1 MTSSVAPRPTTSRF
15 LLILLAVV
23 TALLIVLPIAIVIPM
38 STTEARL
45 LSFPPQG
52 FTLDWYTTVLTSPR
66 WNARLVASLQVA
78 TATALV
84 ATVLGTVTALGL
96 MRSRMRGRSLV
107 YGLVLAPLIVPTVV
121 VGIGLYFVMVRG
133 WVVGPLT
140 VGGGLTGS
148 ALGLVLAHSVLAF
161 PYPVITV
168 TTSLA
173 TVDRNLE
180 LAASSLG
187 ASPLSTFR
195 RVTFPLILPGVIA
208 GLLFSFLTSWDEAI
222 IASFLASPRFSTIPV
237 ELFGQVRLGVDPSAA
252 AVSSLLMGVSA
263 VVLFAMLM
271 VGRHGESA

>member
-1 MTSSVAPRPTTSRF
+1 MTLGLSRRATPSRV
-15 LLILLAVV
+15 LLILLAVL

-38 STTEARL
+38 STTEDRL
-45 LSFPPQG
+45 LSFPPRG
-52 FTLDWYTTVLTSPR
+52 FTLEWYATVLTSPR
-66 WNARLVASLQVA
+66 WTDRLFASLQVA
-78 TATALV
+78 VATAIV
-84 ATVLGTVTALGL
+84 ATTLGTMTAVGL
-96 MRSRMRGRSLV
+96 MRSRMRRKSLV

-121 VGIGLYFVMVRG
+121 VGVGLYFLMVRG
-133 WVVGPLT
+133 WVLGPLS

-168 TTSLA
+168 VTSLA

-187 ASPLSTFR
+187 ASPISTFR

-208 GLLFSFLTSWDEAI
+208 GLLFSFLTSWDEAV

-252 AVSSLLMGVSA
+252 AVSTLLMGVSA
-263 VVLFAMLM
+263 VILFAMLM
-271 VGRHGESA
+271 LRRQGDGT